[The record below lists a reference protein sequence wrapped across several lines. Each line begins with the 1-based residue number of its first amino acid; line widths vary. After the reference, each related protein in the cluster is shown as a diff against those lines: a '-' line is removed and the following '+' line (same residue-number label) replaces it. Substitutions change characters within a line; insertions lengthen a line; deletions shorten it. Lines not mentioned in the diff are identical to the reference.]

1 MRKLFTSI
9 VVILSSMFFI
19 NCYCQSADDSR
30 TTEPM
35 DSLSAAF
42 GDLYGAGM
50 NQQIRGINPDAD
62 MQLVLKG
69 IEYIAV
75 ADTSSDF
82 IEGLQMGLQILQL
95 YKGIEEQCGI
105 PLNKNIFIQHLR
117 DGLMSSTVLSEDE
130 LRMLQDRI
138 EPLLDITMRM
148 ETTPKAISNKRA
160 GEEYMAKLKK
170 DKNYIFTESGIAYKV
185 IKEGTGDYFT
195 EDDVVNI
202 LYKGYRLNGEVFD
215 ESDDSPVP
223 FQLINVIPGFSE
235 VVQLMKPGG
244 KVTVVIP
251 AEQAY
256 GVHGNRG
263 IEPYETLIFDIEAL
277 GLQE

>member
-1 MRKLFTSI
+1 MRKLFTFI
-9 VVILSSMFFI
+9 VVLLSSMFFI

-30 TTEPM
+30 IIEPM
-35 DSLSAAF
+35 DSLSAAL

-50 NQQIRGINPDAD
+50 NRQMREINPDAD

-82 IEGLQMGLQILQL
+82 ISGLQMGLQVLQL

-105 PLNKNIFIQHLR
+105 PFNKNIFIQHLR
-117 DGLMSSTVLSEDE
+117 DGLMSSTVLSEDDLQE
-130 LRMLQDRI
+130 LQYRI
-138 EPLLDITMRM
+138 EPLMNITM

-215 ESDDSPVP
+215 ESEDGPMP

-256 GVHGNRG
+256 GVQGNRS
-263 IEPYETLIFDIEAL
+263 IEPNETLIFDIEAL

>member
-1 MRKLFTSI
+1 MRKLFTLI
-9 VVILSSMFFI
+9 VVLLSSMFFI
-19 NCYCQSADDSR
+19 NCYCQSADDGR
-30 TTEPM
+30 IIEPM
-35 DSLSAAF
+35 DSLSAAL
-42 GDLYGAGM
+42 GDLFGAGM
-50 NQQIRGINPDAD
+50 NNQMRAINPDAD

-69 IEYIAV
+69 IEYIAA

-82 IEGLQMGLQILQL
+82 IAGLQMGQQILQL
-95 YKGIEEQCGI
+95 YKDIEEHCGI
-105 PLNKNIFIQHLR
+105 PFNKNIFIQHLR
-117 DGLMSSTVLSEDE
+117 DGLLSSTVLSEDE
-130 LRMLQDRI
+130 LQLLQNRI
-138 EPLLDITMRM
+138 EPLLDRTI

-195 EDDVVNI
+195 EADVVNI
-202 LYKGYRLNGEVFD
+202 LFRGRHLNGEVFD
-215 ESDDSPVP
+215 ENDDDPEP
-223 FQLINVIPGFSE
+223 FELTSVIPGISE

-256 GVHGNRG
+256 GAQGNSD
-263 IEPYETLIFDIEAL
+263 IEPNETLIFDIEAL

>member
-1 MRKLFTSI
+1 MRKLFTLI
-9 VVILSSMFFI
+9 VVLLSSMFFI
-19 NCYCQSADDSR
+19 NCYCQSADDGR
-30 TTEPM
+30 IIEPM
-35 DSLSAAF
+35 DSLSAAL
-42 GDLYGAGM
+42 GDLFGAGM
-50 NQQIRGINPDAD
+50 NNQMRAINPDAD

-69 IEYIAV
+69 IEYMAV

-82 IEGLQMGLQILQL
+82 IEGLQMGQQILQL
-95 YKGIEEQCGI
+95 YKGIEKQCGI
-105 PLNKNIFIQHLR
+105 PFNKNIFIQHLR
-117 DGLMSSTVLSEDE
+117 DGLMSSTVLSEDDLQE
-130 LRMLQDRI
+130 LQDRI
-138 EPLLDITMRM
+138 EPLINRTI

-170 DKNYIFTESGIAYKV
+170 DKKYIFTESGIAYKV

-215 ESDDSPVP
+215 ESDDGPMP
-223 FQLINVIPGFSE
+223 FELTSIIPGFSE
-235 VVQLMKPGG
+235 MVQLMKPGG

-256 GVHGNRG
+256 GVQGNSNVG
-263 IEPYETLIFDIEAL
+263 PNETLIFDIEAL

>member
-1 MRKLFTSI
+1 MRKLFAFI
-9 VVILSSMFFI
+9 VVLLSSMFFI

-30 TTEPM
+30 MTAPM

-42 GDLYGAGM
+42 GDLFGAGM
-50 NQQIRGINPDAD
+50 NREMQVINPDAD
-62 MQLVLKG
+62 MQQVLKG

-82 IEGLQMGLQILQL
+82 IAGLQMGQQILQL
-95 YKGIEEQCGI
+95 YKDIEERCGI
-105 PLNKNIFIQHLR
+105 PFNKNIFIQHLR
-117 DGLMSSTVLSEDE
+117 DGLLSSTVLSEDE
-130 LRMLQDRI
+130 LRLLQDRI
-138 EPLLDITMRM
+138 EPLLDRTM

-195 EDDVVNI
+195 EADVVNI
-202 LYKGYRLNGEVFD
+202 LYRGRHLNGEVFD
-215 ESDDSPVP
+215 ENDDGPEP
-223 FQLINVIPGFSE
+223 FELTSVIPGISE

-256 GVHGNRG
+256 GAQGNSD
-263 IEPYETLIFDIEAL
+263 IEPNETLIFDIEAL
-277 GLQE
+277 GIQK

>member
-1 MRKLFTSI
+1 MRKLFTFI
-9 VVILSSMFFI
+9 VVLLSSMFFS

-30 TTEPM
+30 MTAPM

-42 GDLYGAGM
+42 GDLFGAEM
-50 NQQIRGINPDAD
+50 NREMQVINPDAD
-62 MQLVLKG
+62 MQQVLKG
-69 IEYIAV
+69 IEYIAA

-82 IEGLQMGLQILQL
+82 IAGLQMGQQILQL
-95 YKGIEEQCGI
+95 YKDIEEKCGI
-105 PLNKNIFIQHLR
+105 PFNKNIFNQHLR
-117 DGLMSSTVLSEDE
+117 DGLLSSTVLSEDE
-130 LRMLQDRI
+130 LRLLQDRI
-138 EPLLDITMRM
+138 EPLLDRTM

-195 EDDVVNI
+195 EADVVNI
-202 LYKGYRLNGEVFD
+202 LYRGRHLNGEVFD
-215 ESDDSPVP
+215 ENDDGPEP
-223 FQLINVIPGFSE
+223 FELTSVIPGISE

-256 GVHGNRG
+256 GAQGDSD
-263 IEPYETLIFDIEAL
+263 IEPNETLIFDIEAL
-277 GLQE
+277 GIQE

>member
-1 MRKLFTSI
+1 MRKLFTFI
-9 VVILSSMFFI
+9 VVLLSSMFFI

-30 TTEPM
+30 MIAPM
-35 DSLSAAF
+35 DSLSAVF
-42 GDLYGAGM
+42 GDLFGAGM
-50 NQQIRGINPDAD
+50 NREMQVINPDAD
-62 MQLVLKG
+62 MQQVLKG
-69 IEYIAV
+69 IEYIAA

-82 IEGLQMGLQILQL
+82 IVGLQMGQQILQL
-95 YKGIEEQCGI
+95 YKDIEEKCGI
-105 PLNKNIFIQHLR
+105 PFNKNIFNQHLR
-117 DGLMSSTVLSEDE
+117 DGLLSSTVLSEDE
-130 LRMLQDRI
+130 LRLLQDRI
-138 EPLLDITMRM
+138 EPLLDRTM

-195 EDDVVNI
+195 EADVVNI
-202 LYKGYRLNGEVFD
+202 LYRGRHLNGEVFD
-215 ESDDSPVP
+215 ENDDGPEP
-223 FQLINVIPGFSE
+223 FELTSVIPGISE

-256 GVHGNRG
+256 GAQGDSD
-263 IEPYETLIFDIEAL
+263 IEPNETLIFDIEAL
-277 GLQE
+277 GIQE

>member
-1 MRKLFTSI
+1 MRKLFTFI
-9 VVILSSMFFI
+9 VVLLSSMFFI

-30 TTEPM
+30 MIAPM
-35 DSLSAAF
+35 DSLSAVF
-42 GDLYGAGM
+42 GDLFGAGM
-50 NQQIRGINPDAD
+50 NREMQVINPDAD
-62 MQLVLKG
+62 MQQVLKG

-82 IEGLQMGLQILQL
+82 IAGLQMGQQILQL
-95 YKGIEEQCGI
+95 YKDIEEKCGI
-105 PLNKNIFIQHLR
+105 PFNKNIVIQHLR
-117 DGLMSSTVLSEDE
+117 DGLLSSTVLSEDE
-130 LRMLQDRI
+130 LRLLQDRI
-138 EPLLDITMRM
+138 EPLLDRTM

-195 EDDVVNI
+195 EADVVNI
-202 LYKGYRLNGEVFD
+202 LYRGRHLNGEVFD
-215 ESDDSPVP
+215 ENDDGPEP
-223 FQLINVIPGFSE
+223 FELTSVIPGISE
-235 VVQLMKPGG
+235 MVQLMKPGG

-256 GVHGNRG
+256 GAQGNSD
-263 IEPYETLIFDIEAL
+263 IEPNETLIFDIEAL
-277 GLQE
+277 GIQE

>member
-1 MRKLFTSI
+1 MRKLFTFI
-9 VVILSSMFFI
+9 VVLLSSMFFI

-30 TTEPM
+30 MIAPM
-35 DSLSAAF
+35 DSLSAVF
-42 GDLYGAGM
+42 GDLFGAGM
-50 NQQIRGINPDAD
+50 NREMQVINPDAD
-62 MQLVLKG
+62 MQQVLKG
-69 IEYIAV
+69 IEYIAA

-82 IEGLQMGLQILQL
+82 IVGLLMGQQILQL
-95 YKGIEEQCGI
+95 YKDIEEKCGI
-105 PLNKNIFIQHLR
+105 PFNKNIFNQHLR
-117 DGLMSSTVLSEDE
+117 DGLLSSTVLSEDE
-130 LRMLQDRI
+130 LRLLQDRI
-138 EPLLDITMRM
+138 EPLLDRTM

-195 EDDVVNI
+195 EADVVNI
-202 LYKGYRLNGEVFD
+202 LYRGRHLNGEVFD
-215 ESDDSPVP
+215 ENDDGPEP
-223 FQLINVIPGFSE
+223 FELTSVIPGISE

-256 GVHGNRG
+256 GAQGDSD
-263 IEPYETLIFDIEAL
+263 IEPNETLIFDIEAL
-277 GLQE
+277 GIQE

>member
-1 MRKLFTSI
+1 MRKLFTFII
-9 VVILSSMFFI
+9 VLLSSMFFI

-30 TTEPM
+30 TIETM

-95 YKGIEEQCGI
+95 YKGIEEQCGM
-105 PLNKNIFIQHLR
+105 PLNQNIFIQHLR
-117 DGLMSSTVLSEDE
+117 DGLMSSTVLSIDE
-130 LRMLQDRI
+130 LQVLQARI
-138 EPLLDITMRM
+138 EPLLDRTM
-148 ETTPKAISNKRA
+148 ETSPKAISNKRA

-170 DKNYIFTESGIAYKV
+170 DKHYIFTESGIAYKV

-195 EDDVVNI
+195 EDDVVNVI
-202 LYKGYRLNGEVFD
+202 YKGYHLNGEVFD
-215 ESDDSPVP
+215 ESDDGPVP
-223 FQLINVIPGFSE
+223 FQLINVISGFSE
-235 VVQLMKPGG
+235 MVQLMKPGG

-256 GVHGNRG
+256 GAQGNRE
-263 IEPYETLIFDIEAL
+263 IEPNETLIFDIEAL

>member
-1 MRKLFTSI
+1 MRKLFTFI
-9 VVILSSMFFI
+9 VVLLSSMFFI
-19 NCYCQSADDSR
+19 NCYCQSADDGR
-30 TTEPM
+30 IIEPM
-35 DSLSAAF
+35 DSLSAAL
-42 GDLYGAGM
+42 GDLFGAGM
-50 NQQIRGINPDAD
+50 NNQMRAINPDAD

-69 IEYIAV
+69 IEYMAV

-82 IEGLQMGLQILQL
+82 I
-95 YKGIEEQCGI
+95 GI
-105 PLNKNIFIQHLR
+105 PFNKNIFIQHLR
-117 DGLMSSTVLSEDE
+117 DGLLSSTVLSEDE
-130 LRMLQDRI
+130 LQLLQNRI
-138 EPLLDITMRM
+138 EPLLDRTI

-195 EDDVVNI
+195 EADVVNI
-202 LYKGYRLNGEVFD
+202 LFRGRHLNGEVFD
-215 ESDDSPVP
+215 ENDDDPEP
-223 FQLINVIPGFSE
+223 FELTSVIPGISE

-256 GVHGNRG
+256 GAQGNSD
-263 IEPYETLIFDIEAL
+263 IEPNETLIFDIEAL
-277 GLQE
+277 GIQE

>member
-1 MRKLFTSI
+1 MRKLFAFI
-9 VVILSSMFFI
+9 VVLLSSMFFI

-30 TTEPM
+30 MIAPM
-35 DSLSAAF
+35 DSLSAVF
-42 GDLYGAGM
+42 GDLFGAGM
-50 NQQIRGINPDAD
+50 NREMQVINPDAD
-62 MQLVLKG
+62 MQQVLKG
-69 IEYIAV
+69 IEYIAA

-82 IEGLQMGLQILQL
+82 IAGLQMGQQILQL
-95 YKGIEEQCGI
+95 YKDIEEKCGI
-105 PLNKNIFIQHLR
+105 PFNKNIFIQHLR
-117 DGLMSSTVLSEDE
+117 DGLLSSTVLSEDE
-130 LRMLQDRI
+130 LRLLQDRI
-138 EPLLDITMRM
+138 EPLLDRTM

-195 EDDVVNI
+195 EADVVNI
-202 LYKGYRLNGEVFD
+202 LYRGRHLNGEVFD
-215 ESDDSPVP
+215 ENDDGPEP
-223 FQLINVIPGFSE
+223 FELTSVIPGISE

-256 GVHGNRG
+256 GAQGNSD
-263 IEPYETLIFDIEAL
+263 IEPNETLIFDIEAL
-277 GLQE
+277 GIQE